1 MTKGNDIMFV
11 HNVNDKYPIKIW
23 AERDTIED
31 SCLEQAEHIAMLPFT
46 YKWAALMPDTHTGK
60 GMPIGGVVAC
70 DGAVIPNAVG
80 VDIGCGM
87 AFVQTDIPVAL
98 LRETITGSGTLLQ
111 LIIGNILRNIP
122 TGFSHYKTVQ
132 PSAVLDSA
140 KEELSKYEN
149 DPELIN
155 NIDDGY
161 FQIGTLG
168 GGNHFIELQED
179 ENGLCTIM
187 LHSGSRNFGFR
198 VCEHFNRIAAELNE
212 KWHSAV
218 PSEWRLPFLPADSD
232 EGRRYLNWMRLS
244 MDFAYENRAA
254 MLAKVKDIFGTYVS
268 KFTGTEAHFSDEIN
282 CHHNY
287 AALEN
292 HYGKNVFVHRK
303 GAISAREGEMG
314 IIPGSMGSYS
324 YIVRGK
330 GNPESFMSSSHGAG
344 RLYSRT
350 AAMQKFAVDTVIND
364 LKANNVV
371 LGKNKKSD
379 VAEESRFAYKDIDT
393 VMSAQQ
399 ELTEPVKRLFTIGV
413 VKG

>member
-1 MTKGNDIMFV
+1 MTKGNDLMFV

-87 AFVQTDIPVAL
+87 AFVQTNIPVAL

-132 PSAVLDSA
+132 SSAVLDSA
-140 KEELSKYEN
+140 KEELSKYES

-254 MLAKVKDIFGTYVS
+254 MLAKVKDIFGTYVL

>member
-1 MTKGNDIMFV
+1 MTKGNDLMFV

-132 PSAVLDSA
+132 SSAVLDSA
-140 KEELSKYEN
+140 KDELSKYES

>member
-1 MTKGNDIMFV
+1 MTKGNDLMFV

-87 AFVQTDIPVAL
+87 AFVQTDIPVVL

-132 PSAVLDSA
+132 SSAVLDSA
-140 KEELSKYEN
+140 KDELSKYES

-198 VCEHFNRIAAELNE
+198 VCEHFNRIAVELNE

-218 PSEWRLPFLPADSD
+218 PSEWRLSFLPADSD

>member
-1 MTKGNDIMFV
+1 MSSMFV
-11 HNVNDKYPIKIW
+11 HNVNDKCIIKIW
-23 AERDTIED
+23 AEKGTVEE
-31 SCLEQAEHIAMLPFT
+31 SCLEQAEHIAQLPFT

-60 GMPIGGVVAC
+60 GMPIGGVIAC
-70 DGAVIPNAVG
+70 EGAVIPNAVG

-87 AFVQTDIPVAL
+87 AFVQTDIPVSA
-98 LRETITGSGTLLQ
+98 LRETMTGSGTLLQ
-111 LIIGNILRNIP
+111 MIVGNILRNIP
-122 TGFSHYKTVQ
+122 TGFAHHRLPQ
-132 PSAVLDSA
+132 PSAVLDRA
-140 KEELSKYEN
+140 KEELSKYES
-149 DPELIN
+149 DAELIG
-155 NIDDGY
+155 NIHDGY
-161 FQIGTLG
+161 FQTGTLG

-179 ENGLCTIM
+179 ENGLCTVM

-198 VCEHFNRIAAELNE
+198 VCEHFNKIAAELNA

-218 PSEWRLPFLPADSD
+218 PAEWRLPFLPADSD
-232 EGRRYLNWMRLS
+232 EGRRYLDWMQLS

-254 MLAKVKDIFGTYVS
+254 MLAKVKDIFSECVLRY
-268 KFTGTEAHFSDEIN
+268 TGTEAHFSDEIN

-287 AALEN
+287 ASLEN
-292 HYGKNVFVHRK
+292 HFGKNVYVHRK

-330 GNPESFMSSSHGAG
+330 GAPDSFMSSSHGAG
-344 RLYSRT
+344 RLYSRS

-379 VAEESRFAYKDIDT
+379 VAEESRFAYKDIDA
-393 VMSAQQ
+393 VMAAQE
-399 ELTEPVKRLFTIGV
+399 ELTEPVKKLFTVGV

>member
-1 MTKGNDIMFV
+1 MTKGNDLMFV

-132 PSAVLDSA
+132 SSAVLDSA

-161 FQIGTLG
+161 FQIGITL
-168 GGNHFIELQED
+168 
-179 ENGLCTIM
+179 
-187 LHSGSRNFGFR
+187 SSFR
-198 VCEHFNRIAAELNE
+198 KMKTV
-212 KWHSAV
+212 
-218 PSEWRLPFLPADSD
+218 
-232 EGRRYLNWMRLS
+232 
-244 MDFAYENRAA
+244 FA
-254 MLAKVKDIFGTYVS
+254 L
-268 KFTGTEAHFSDEIN
+268 
-282 CHHNY
+282 
-287 AALEN
+287 
-292 HYGKNVFVHRK
+292 
-303 GAISAREGEMG
+303 
-314 IIPGSMGSYS
+314 
-324 YIVRGK
+324 
-330 GNPESFMSSSHGAG
+330 
-344 RLYSRT
+344 
-350 AAMQKFAVDTVIND
+350 
-364 LKANNVV
+364 
-371 LGKNKKSD
+371 
-379 VAEESRFAYKDIDT
+379 
-393 VMSAQQ
+393 
-399 ELTEPVKRLFTIGV
+399 
-413 VKG
+413 

>member
-1 MTKGNDIMFV
+1 MTKGNDLMFV

-140 KEELSKYEN
+140 KEELSKYES

-268 KFTGTEAHFSDEIN
+268 KFTGMEAHFSDEIN

>member
-1 MTKGNDIMFV
+1 MFV

-132 PSAVLDSA
+132 SSAVLDSA
-140 KEELSKYEN
+140 KDELSKYES

-218 PSEWRLPFLPADSD
+218 PSEWRLPFLSADSD

>member
-1 MTKGNDIMFV
+1 MKGLSRLFV
-11 HNVNDKYPIKIW
+11 HNVNGRFPIKIW
-23 AERDTIED
+23 AQKGTIEE
-31 SCLEQAEHIAMLPFT
+31 SCLEQAEHIAQLPFT

-60 GMPIGGVVAC
+60 GMPIGGVIAC

-87 AFVQTDIPVAL
+87 AFLQTDIPVSA
-98 LRETITGSGTLLQ
+98 LRETVTGSGTLLQ
-111 LIIGNILRNIP
+111 AIVGDILRNIP
-122 TGFSHYKTVQ
+122 TDFAHYKTPQ
-132 PSAVLDSA
+132 TSAVLDRA
-140 KEELSKYEN
+140 KEELSKYES

-155 NIDDGY
+155 NIEDGY
-161 FQIGTLG
+161 FQVGTLG

-179 ENGLCTIM
+179 EKGLCTIM
-187 LHSGSRNFGFR
+187 LHSGSRNFGYR
-198 VCEHFNRIAAELNE
+198 VCEHFGGIAAKLNE
-212 KWHSAV
+212 KWHSSV
-218 PSEWRLPFLPADSD
+218 PPEWRLPFLPADSP
-232 EGRRYLNWMRLS
+232 EGKRYLDWMRLS

-254 MLAKVKDIFGTYVS
+254 MLSKVRDIFSKYVL
-268 KFTGTEAHFSDEIN
+268 KYTGLEAHFSGEIN

-292 HYGKNVFVHRK
+292 HFGKDVFVHRK

-330 GNPESFMSSSHGAG
+330 GDPDSFMSSSHGAG

-371 LGKNKKSD
+371 LGKNKKAD

-393 VMSAQQ
+393 VMDNQRD
-399 ELTEPVKRLFTIGV
+399 LTEAVKKLFTVGV

>member
-1 MTKGNDIMFV
+1 MTKGNDLMFV

-132 PSAVLDSA
+132 SSAVLDSA
-140 KEELSKYEN
+140 KEELSKYES

-179 ENGLCTIM
+179 EDGLCTIM

-218 PSEWRLPFLPADSD
+218 PSAWRLPFLPADSD